1 MAIDDLVQTIVQ
13 EVVRRLQGATDT
25 RKVLILAR
33 EDAPMIAPVLR
44 QLDQGDKAV
53 FWSKE
58 SDNLVPARTI
68 IPFLSCSQMAD
79 LAQGRATGPLLKK
92 ALDLLLLGKTVEV
105 FEFEYLQYEKSA
117 PETLYQLYASYEE
130 ILRGFGLQRIAAEKQ
145 NIARFSRRLVTER
158 DIIEAHQQGISV
170 LHVLPDAQ
178 LTPLALDCA
187 RERGIQLQKT
197 KEVK

>member
-13 EVVRRLQGATDT
+13 EVIRRLQGEAASQ
-25 RKVLILAR
+25 KVLILAR
-33 EDAPMIAPVLR
+33 EDDTRIAPVLR
-44 QLDQGDKAV
+44 HLDQGDKAV
-53 FWSKE
+53 FWNKE
-58 SDNLVPARTI
+58 SDSLVPARTI
-68 IPFLSCSQMAD
+68 IPFVSCSQMAD

-92 ALDLLLLGKTVEV
+92 ALDLLLAGKVVEV

-117 PETLYQLYASYEE
+117 PESLYQLYASYEE
-130 ILRGFGLQRIAAEKQ
+130 TLRGYGLQRFAVEEQ
-145 NIARFSRRLVTER
+145 NVARFSRRLVTER

-170 LHVLPDAQ
+170 LRVLSDAQ

-197 KEVK
+197 ER